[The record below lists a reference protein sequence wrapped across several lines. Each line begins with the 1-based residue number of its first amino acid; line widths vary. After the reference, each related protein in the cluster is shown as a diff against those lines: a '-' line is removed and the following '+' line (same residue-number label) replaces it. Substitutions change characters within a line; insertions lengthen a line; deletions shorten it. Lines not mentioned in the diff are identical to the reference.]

1 MKPPRPKRSP
11 SRAPLPFAVFRE
23 RRPAVLVV
31 SHERS
36 GTHFLMNSIARGYGY
51 TARPWVDMDYDSMPI
66 NFFHPPAIAGALAA
80 LADRRIAAIIKSH
93 HPADFFDGIL
103 NRVLK
108 RFVVFYIHRDPVEV
122 MLSFWRFMH
131 RWRWHEGPRRP
142 DPLAFAGAEPEG
154 QLMRYQRYQCRS
166 MLDRW
171 AKHVE
176 GWYRASAGRPRLQ
189 LVSYRALRDDYRAT
203 LGSFAEV
210 LGRKPAN
217 LTPPPRDESVIR
229 GGKVDHQP
237 DLPALRALALTEV
250 GETMR
255 LLGYS

>member
-1 MKPPRPKRSP
+1 MPK
-11 SRAPLPFAVFRE
+11 SRRTSRE

-36 GTHFLMNSIARGYGY
+36 GTHFLMNAIARGYGY
-51 TARPWVDMDYDSMPI
+51 TTRPWVDMDYGSMTI
-66 NFFHPPAIAGALAA
+66 NFFHPPSIASTLAS

-93 HPADFFDGIL
+93 HSADFFDGIL
-103 NRVLK
+103 DRVLK
-108 RFVVFYIHRDPVEV
+108 RYVVFYIHRDPVDV

-131 RWRWHEGPRRP
+131 RWHWHEGPKCS
-142 DPLAFAGAEPEG
+142 DPLAFATAAPEG
-154 QLMRYQRYQCRS
+154 QLLRYQRHQRRN

-176 GWYRASAGRPRLQ
+176 GWQRASVERPRLQ
-189 LVSYRALRDDYRAT
+189 FVSYAALRDDYRAT
-203 LGSFAEV
+203 LGGFAEI
-210 LGRKPAN
+210 LGRKPADLRRPGRN
-217 LTPPPRDESVIR
+217 RSVIR
-229 GGKVDHQP
+229 GGSVDHQP
-237 DLPALRALALTEV
+237 DVPALRALALTEV

>member
-1 MKPPRPKRSP
+1 MKPRRQNRSP
-11 SRAPLPFAVFRE
+11 LPEAFAVFRE
-23 RRPAVLVV
+23 RRPPVMVV

-51 TARPWVDMDYDSMPI
+51 TAKPWVDMDGDSMPI
-66 NFFHPPAIAGALAA
+66 NFFHPPAIAGTLAA

-93 HPADFFDGIL
+93 HLRGC
-103 NRVLK
+103 
-108 RFVVFYIHRDPVEV
+108 
-122 MLSFWRFMH
+122 
-131 RWRWHEGPRRP
+131 GTRRP
-142 DPLAFAGAEPEG
+142 AHALPALSVQD
-154 QLMRYQRYQCRS
+154 

-176 GWYRASAGRPRLQ
+176 GWYRASAGRPRLR

-203 LGSFAEV
+203 LGGFAEL
-210 LGRKPAN
+210 LGRKPSN
-217 LTPPPRDESVIR
+217 LTPPARDESVIR

-237 DLPALRALALTEV
+237 DMPALRVLALAEV